1 MKKYTIIE
9 NIKKYKEVPV
19 NQSWPEKGEEKLKSF
34 MVDNPVRNNMFERRS
49 RQEVVF
55 KHLIFKPMPIAIIAI
70 IASLITG
77 SGMVVAS
84 QNSLPT
90 DTLYPVKLIA
100 EKVEE
105 VVTFNDVKKVEL
117 QTKLADKRLGEIK
130 DLQTQGKAT
139 KAVVEKNLQEYQGN
153 LAKAQVYL
161 NDINVNVN
169 SAPAKIVAVSTK
181 LEDAVGSQQV
191 LMKTIEEKAPSEYK
205 ASLTEGRII
214 ALNNSGQSREKIK
227 SIFDA
232 NESPASNSGGA
243 DEGNGIT
250 SEGKEVI
257 SISPEGVD
265 SQTVPDNSGQADPI
279 KIINGEK
286 EIISEPI
293 ASNGRIISKESAIKI
308 AFEAGLAKGIDE
320 WRAELNWQA
329 GKINNYVWSVSN
341 SLSKYN
347 GQTVL
352 INASNGKVYQILDYQ
367 IANVSPISV
376 PKPVPTPRPVP
387 TPLPKPIDCPEYI
400 DCMPKIVEPGEKA
413 TPCQIPVGCEGITEI
428 AY

>member
-9 NIKKYKEVPV
+9 NIKKYKEGPV
-19 NQSWPEKGEEKLKSF
+19 NQEWLEKGQESLKSF
-34 MVDNPVRNNMFERRS
+34 MVDNTVRNNMVERHS
-49 RQEVVF
+49 RQEGIF

-70 IASLITG
+70 IASLITS

-105 VVTFNDVKKVEL
+105 VVTFNDVKKIEL

-161 NDINVNVN
+161 NDINVNSGSAAPKILAASVN
-169 SAPAKIVAVSTK
+169 LEKAVS
-181 LEDAVGSQQV
+181 SQQV
-191 LMKTIEEKAPSEYK
+191 TMQKIEEGAPSEYK
-205 ASLTEGRII
+205 KTVTEGRTI
-214 ALNNSGQSREKIK
+214 ALSNSGQSLKKIR

-232 NESPASNSGGA
+232 NEGPASVNGEGHNSDGV
-243 DEGNGIT
+243 T
-250 SEGKEVI
+250 SEGKVII
-257 SISPEGVD
+257 SIPPEGVN
-265 SQTVPDNSGQADPI
+265 SQTVPGSVGSDQVVS
-279 KIINGEK
+279 GEK

-320 WRAELNWQA
+320 WKVELNWWD
-329 GKINNYVWSVSN
+329 KENNYFWSVSN
-341 SLSKYN
+341 TLSKYN

-367 IANVSPISV
+367 IDEFLPTPVPMPV
-376 PKPVPTPRPVP
+376 PLPKPAPD
-387 TPLPKPIDCPEYI
+387 PLPKPITCPEYI
-400 DCMPKIVEPGEKA
+400 DCMPKIVEPGEKG
-413 TPCQIPVGCEGITEI
+413 TPCQIPVGCEGITNI
-428 AY
+428 VY

>member
-9 NIKKYKEVPV
+9 NIKKFKEAPV
-19 NQSWPEKGEEKLKSF
+19 SQGWLEKGQDNLKSF
-34 MVDNPVRNNMFERRS
+34 MADNSVRNNIIERHS
-49 RQEVVF
+49 RQERIF

-117 QTKLADKRLGEIK
+117 QTKLADKRLEEIK

-139 KAVVEKNLQEYQGN
+139 KAVVEKNLQEYQSN

-161 NDINVNVN
+161 NDINVNSGSAAPKILAASENLEKAVN
-169 SAPAKIVAVSTK
+169 
-181 LEDAVGSQQV
+181 SQQV
-191 LMKTIEEKAPSEYK
+191 TMQTIEKGAPSEYK
-205 ASLTEGRII
+205 TTVTEGRTI
-214 ALNNSGQSREKIK
+214 ALSNSGQSLGKIR
-227 SIFDA
+227 SIIDA
-232 NESPASNSGGA
+232 SEGPVSINGESHNSDA
-243 DEGNGIT
+243 VT
-250 SEGKEVI
+250 SEGKVI
-257 SISPEGVD
+257 ISTPPEGVN
-265 SQTVPDNSGQADPI
+265 SQIVPGNSGQVDHVQ
-279 KIINGEK
+279 IINGEK
-286 EIISEPI
+286 EIITEPI
-293 ASNGRIISKESAIKI
+293 ASNGRVISKESAIKI
-308 AFEAGLAKGIDE
+308 AAEAGLAKGIAE
-320 WRAELNWQA
+320 WKAELNWQA
-329 GKINNYVWSVSN
+329 GKINNYVWSITN
-341 SLSKYN
+341 TLSKYN

-367 IANVSPISV
+367 IANSLPAPVPMPAPT
-376 PKPVPTPRPVP
+376 PKPAP
-387 TPLPKPIDCPEYI
+387 TPLPKQTTCPEYI
-400 DCMPKIVEPGEKA
+400 DCMPKIVESGEKA
-413 TPCQIPVGCEGITEI
+413 TPCQIPVGCEGITNI